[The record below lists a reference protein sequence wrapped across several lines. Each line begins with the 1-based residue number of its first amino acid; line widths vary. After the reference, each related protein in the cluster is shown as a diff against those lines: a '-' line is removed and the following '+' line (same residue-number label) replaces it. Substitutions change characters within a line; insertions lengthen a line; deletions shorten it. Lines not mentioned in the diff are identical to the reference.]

1 MKKKRIF
8 GLAGLAAVVLAAGA
22 GIYYTTS
29 HHGSKGNGDLKVV
42 TSFYPVYEFT
52 KQVVGDEGEVSYLI
66 PAGSEAHDFQPSTKN
81 VADIEKADT
90 FVYLNEN
97 METWVPKVEK
107 SINTKNTKVI
117 KASQG
122 MVLLPGT
129 EEEDHDHGGEEHH
142 HEYDPHVWLSPKRSQ
157 KLVETIRDGLIAQHP
172 DKKAVFTTNAEK
184 YLKKLKTLDKEYTE
198 AFSQA
203 KQKSFVT
210 QHAAFAYLALDYGLT
225 QVPILGVSAESDPSA
240 KRIASLSKY
249 VKEYDINYIYFE
261 ENASSSVAKTL
272 ANEVGVKTAVLNPIE
287 SLTKEQLKKG
297 EDYVSVMTE
306 NLKNLRLTTDVEGK
320 AIQPETGSDDKKTV
334 QNGYFDDK
342 DVKDRELS
350 DWSGEWQSVYPYL
363 QDGTLD
369 QVFEYKSLLNKD
381 KTAQEYKEYYT
392 KGYQTDVSKIAIDG
406 KKMTM
411 TFTKNDGSSV
421 THTYRYDGYKILT
434 YASGKKG
441 VRYLFTATDSQ
452 AADNPY
458 QYVQFSD
465 HQIDPTKSAHF
476 HIFFGNSSQ
485 DEILKEM
492 DNWPTYYP
500 GKLSGFEIAQEM
512 VSH

>member
-8 GLAGLAAVVLAAGA
+8 GLAGIAAVVLAAGA

-29 HHGSKGNGDLKVV
+29 QHDSKGNSDLKVV

-107 SINTKNTKVI
+107 SINTKNTKII

-122 MVLLPGT
+122 MVLLPGI

-198 AFSQA
+198 ALSQA
-203 KQKSFVT
+203 KQ
-210 QHAAFAYLALDYGLT
+210 
-225 QVPILGVSAESDPSA
+225 VPISGVSAESDPSA

-406 KKMTM
+406 KD
-411 TFTKNDGSSV
+411 FD
-421 THTYRYDGYKILT
+421 LC
-434 YASGKKG
+434 
-441 VRYLFTATDSQ
+441 F
-452 AADNPY
+452 
-458 QYVQFSD
+458 
-465 HQIDPTKSAHF
+465 
-476 HIFFGNSSQ
+476 
-485 DEILKEM
+485 
-492 DNWPTYYP
+492 W
-500 GKLSGFEIAQEM
+500 
-512 VSH
+512 

>member
-29 HHGSKGNGDLKVV
+29 QHDSKGNGDLKVV

-66 PAGSEAHDFQPSTKN
+66 PAGSEVHDFQPSTKN

-107 SINTKNTKVI
+107 NINTKHTKVI
-117 KASQG
+117 KASKG
-122 MVLLPGT
+122 MILLPGT
-129 EEEDHDHGGEEHH
+129 EEEDHDHGGEEHYH
-142 HEYDPHVWLSPKRSQ
+142 AYDPHVWLSPKRSQ

-184 YLKKLKTLDKEYTE
+184 YLKKLQALDKEYTE

-210 QHAAFAYLALDYGLT
+210 QHSAFAYLALDYGLT
-225 QVPILGVSAESDPSA
+225 QVPISGVSAESDPSA

-249 VKEYDINYIYFE
+249 VSEYDIKYIYFE
-261 ENASSSVAKTL
+261 ENASSSIAKTL

-287 SLTKEQLKKG
+287 SLTKDQLKKG

-306 NLKNLRLTTDVEGK
+306 NLKSLRLTTDVEGK
-320 AIQPETGSDDKKTV
+320 DIQPEDGSNDKKTV
-334 QNGYFDDK
+334 QNGYF
-342 DVKDRELS
+342 
-350 DWSGEWQSVYPYL
+350 L

-411 TFTKNDGSSV
+411 TFTKTDGSSV

-434 YASGKKG
+434 YSSGKKG

-465 HQIDPTKSAHF
+465 HQIDPTSSAHF

-485 DEILKEM
+485 EEILKEM

>member
-8 GLAGLAAVVLAAGA
+8 GIAGLAAIVLAAGA

-29 HHGSKGNGDLKVV
+29 QHSSKDNGDMKVV

-107 SINTKNTKVI
+107 TINTKHTKVI
-117 KASQG
+117 KASKG
-122 MVLLPGT
+122 MVLLPGI
-129 EEEDHDHGGEEHH
+129 EEEEHEHGEEGHH
-142 HEYDPHVWLSPKRSQ
+142 HEYDPHLWLSPKRAQ
-157 KLVETIRDGLIAQHP
+157 KLVETIRDGLI
-172 DKKAVFTTNAEK
+172 AVFTTNAEK
-184 YLKKLKTLDKEYTE
+184 YLKKLQTLDKEYTE
-198 AFSQA
+198 ALSQA

-210 QHAAFAYLALDYGLT
+210 QHSAFAYLALDYGLT
-225 QVPILGVSAESDPSA
+225 QVPISGVSAESDPSA

-249 VKEYDINYIYFE
+249 VSEYNINYIYFE

-287 SLTKEQLKKG
+287 SLTKDQLKKG
-297 EDYVSVMTE
+297 ENYVSVMNE

-320 AIQPETGSDDKKTV
+320 AIQPESGSDDKKTV

-342 DVKDRELS
+342 DVKDRKLT
-350 DWSGEWQSVYPYL
+350 DWSGDWQSVYPYL

-369 QVFEYKSLLNKD
+369 QVFEYKSLMNKD
-381 KTAQEYKEYYT
+381 KTAQEYKDYYT
-392 KGYQTDVSKIAIDG
+392 KGYQTDVSKISIDG

-411 TFTKNDGSSV
+411 TFTKTDGSSV
-421 THTYRYDGYKILT
+421 THTYRYDGYKVLT

-465 HQIDPTKSAHF
+465 HQIDPTTSAHF

-500 GKLSGFEIAQEM
+500 AKLSGFDIAQEM
-512 VSH
+512 ISH

>member
-8 GLAGLAAVVLAAGA
+8 GLAGIAAVVLAAGA

-29 HHGSKGNGDLKVV
+29 HHGSKGNSDLKVV

-107 SINTKNTKVI
+107 SINTKNTKII

-210 QHAAFAYLALDYGLT
+210 QHSAFAYLALDYGLT
-225 QVPILGVSAESDPSA
+225 QVPISGVSAESDPSA

-342 DVKDRELS
+342 VFY
-350 DWSGEWQSVYPYL
+350 V
-363 QDGTLD
+363 

-465 HQIDPTKSAHF
+465 HQIDPTTSAHF

-500 GKLSGFEIAQEM
+500 EKLSGLEIAQEM

>member
-1 MKKKRIF
+1 M
-8 GLAGLAAVVLAAGA
+8 
-22 GIYYTTS
+22 
-29 HHGSKGNGDLKVV
+29 
-42 TSFYPVYEFT
+42 
-52 KQVVGDEGEVSYLI
+52 
-66 PAGSEAHDFQPSTKN
+66 
-81 VADIEKADT
+81 
-90 FVYLNEN
+90 
-97 METWVPKVEK
+97 
-107 SINTKNTKVI
+107 
-117 KASQG
+117 
-122 MVLLPGT
+122 
-129 EEEDHDHGGEEHH
+129 
-142 HEYDPHVWLSPKRSQ
+142 
-157 KLVETIRDGLIAQHP
+157 VETIRDGLIAQHP

-184 YLKKLKTLDKEYTE
+184 YLKKLQTLDKEYTE
-198 AFSQA
+198 ALSQA

-210 QHAAFAYLALDYGLT
+210 QHSAFAYLALDYGLT
-225 QVPILGVSAESDPSA
+225 QVPISGVSAESDPSA

-249 VKEYDINYIYFE
+249 VSEYNINYIYFE

-287 SLTKEQLKKG
+287 SLTKDQLKKG
-297 EDYVSVMTE
+297 ENYVSIMNE

-320 AIQPETGSDDKKTV
+320 AIQPESGSDDKKTV

-342 DVKDRELS
+342 DVKDRKLT
-350 DWSGEWQSVYPYL
+350 DWSGDWQSVYPYL

-369 QVFEYKSLLNKD
+369 QVFEYKSLMNKD
-381 KTAQEYKEYYT
+381 KTAQEYKDYYT
-392 KGYQTDVSKIAIDG
+392 KGYQTDVSKISIDG

-411 TFTKNDGSSV
+411 TFTKTDGSSV
-421 THTYRYDGYKILT
+421 THTYRYDGYKVLT

-465 HQIDPTKSAHF
+465 HQIDPTTSAHF

-500 GKLSGFEIAQEM
+500 AKLSGFDIAQEM
-512 VSH
+512 ISH

>member
-1 MKKKRIF
+1 M
-8 GLAGLAAVVLAAGA
+8 
-22 GIYYTTS
+22 
-29 HHGSKGNGDLKVV
+29 
-42 TSFYPVYEFT
+42 
-52 KQVVGDEGEVSYLI
+52 
-66 PAGSEAHDFQPSTKN
+66 
-81 VADIEKADT
+81 
-90 FVYLNEN
+90 
-97 METWVPKVEK
+97 
-107 SINTKNTKVI
+107 
-117 KASQG
+117 
-122 MVLLPGT
+122 
-129 EEEDHDHGGEEHH
+129 
-142 HEYDPHVWLSPKRSQ
+142 
-157 KLVETIRDGLIAQHP
+157 IAQHP

-198 AFSQA
+198 ALSQA

-210 QHAAFAYLALDYGLT
+210 QHSAFAYLALDYGLT
-225 QVPILGVSAESDPSA
+225 QVPISGVSAESDPSV

-369 QVFEYKSLLNKD
+369 QVFEYKALSNKD

-465 HQIDPTKSAHF
+465 HQIDPTTSAHF

-500 GKLSGFEIAQEM
+500 GKLSGLEIAQEM